1 VQYVVNGDAIM
12 EKKEPIDKKS
22 KADRVLRMYDLL
34 MRGKVINKAAA
45 GQKFG
50 VDEKTIQRDLDDM
63 QKAWM

>member
-1 VQYVVNGDAIM
+1 MKNGDEVM
-12 EKKEPIDKKS
+12 EKKEPIDKRS

-50 VDEKTIQRDLDDM
+50 VDEKRFKEI
-63 QKAWM
+63 